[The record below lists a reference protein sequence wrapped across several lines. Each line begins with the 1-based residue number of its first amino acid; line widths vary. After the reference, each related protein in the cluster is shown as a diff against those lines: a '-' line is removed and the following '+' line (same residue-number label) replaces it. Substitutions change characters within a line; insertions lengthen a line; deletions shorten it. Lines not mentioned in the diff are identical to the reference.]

1 MINSK
6 DFFLALEQL
15 EKEKKIN
22 REFFISALESA
33 LTSAYKK
40 NFGEARS
47 ATVKL
52 NPEKGTIKV
61 LAYKTVVDEVE
72 DPDKQISLEE
82 AKQIKS
88 SYQVGDIIS
97 EEVTPK
103 SFGRIAAQTARQVVM
118 QRLREAER
126 DNLSAEL
133 NAKGDQLTT
142 AIVRRKDANNVY
154 VELSGTETE
163 GVLGEKD
170 IIPGEKLEIGDRI
183 KVHIKRVRDNG
194 FGAEVQVSR
203 TTPAFVRKLFEIE
216 VPELTNG
223 EVEIKSIARE
233 AGNRTKLSVYSADP
247 NIDPLGACV
256 GAHGARINA
265 VIDELHGEKIDVVRY
280 SDDVFEY
287 IANAL
292 SPADVVSVE
301 LNNETKSSRVIVP
314 DNKLSLAIGKEG
326 CNVRLA
332 ARLTGW
338 KIDVKSESSSEKE
351 EQSKQVHEYT
361 SIFDKDGADNEIDI
375 FEDIETI

>member
-247 NIDPLGACV
+247 NIDPVGACV
-256 GAHGARINA
+256 GPHGARINA

>member
-247 NIDPLGACV
+247 NIDPVGACV

>member
-6 DFFLALEQL
+6 YFFLALEQL

-247 NIDPLGACV
+247 NIDPVGACV

>member
-6 DFFLALEQL
+6 DFFLALDQL
-15 EKEKKIN
+15 EKEKKIDK
-22 REFFISALESA
+22 EFFISALESA
-33 LTSAYKK
+33 LVSAYKK

-47 ATVKL
+47 AEVKL

-61 LAYKTVVDEVE
+61 YAYKTIVDEVE

-88 SYQVGDIIS
+88 SYKVGDIIA

-103 SFGRIAAQTARQVVM
+103 NFGRIAAQTAKQVVM

-126 DNLSAEL
+126 ENLSTEL
-133 NAKGDQLTT
+133 NSKGDQLTT
-142 AIVRRKDANNVY
+142 AIVRRKDATNVY

-170 IIPGEKLEIGDRI
+170 IIPGEKLEIGQHI

-194 FGAEVQVSR
+194 YGAEVQVSR
-203 TTPAFVRKLFEIE
+203 TTPVFVRKLFELE
-216 VPELTNG
+216 VPELVSG
-223 EVEIKSIARE
+223 DVEIKSIARE
-233 AGNRTKLSVYSADP
+233 AGNRTKISVTSKDP
-247 NIDPLGACV
+247 NIDAV
-256 GAHGARINA
+256 GTFVGPRGSRINA
-265 VIDELHGEKIDVVRY
+265 VLDELGGEKIDIVRY
-280 SDDVFEY
+280 DDDVFEY

-292 SPADVVSVE
+292 SPAEVISVE
-301 LNNETKSSRVIVP
+301 INQEAKSSKVIVP

-338 KIDVKSESSSEKE
+338 KIDVKSESNNAKE
-351 EQSKQVHEYT
+351 EQSKQVQEFT
-361 SIFDKDGADNEIDI
+361 SRFDNDNPDNDIDI

>member
-6 DFFLALEQL
+6 DFFLALDQL
-15 EKEKKIN
+15 EKEKKIDK
-22 REFFISALESA
+22 EFFISALESA

-61 LAYKTVVDEVE
+61 YAYKTIVEEVE
-72 DPDKQISLEE
+72 DPDKEVSLED

-88 SYQVGDIIS
+88 TYKIGDTIS

-103 SFGRIAAQTARQVVM
+103 SFGRIAAQTAKQVVM

-126 DNLSAEL
+126 ENLSNEL
-133 NAKGDQLTT
+133 NTTGDQLTT
-142 AIVRRKDANNVY
+142 AVVRRKDATNVY
-154 VELSGTETE
+154 VELSGTDAE

-183 KVHIKRVRDNG
+183 KVIIKRVRDNG
-194 FGAEVQVSR
+194 YGAEVQVSR
-203 TTPAFVRKLFEIE
+203 TTTSFVRKLFEIE
-216 VPELTNG
+216 VPELASG

-233 AGNRTKLSVYSADP
+233 AGNRTKLSVYSPDP
-247 NIDPLGACV
+247 NVDPVGACV
-256 GAHGARINA
+256 GARGARINA
-265 VIDELHGEKIDVVRY
+265 VIEEINGEKIDVIRY
-280 SDDVFEY
+280 SEDDFVY

-292 SPADVVSVE
+292 SPAEVISVE
-301 LNNETKSSRVIVP
+301 INQESKTSRVIVP

-338 KIDVKSESSSEKE
+338 KIDVKSESTNAKE
-351 EQSKQVHEYT
+351 EQSRQVQEFT
-361 SIFDKDGADNEIDI
+361 PSFDASMDDDIDI
-375 FEDIETI
+375 FEDIQAIE

>member
-15 EKEKKIN
+15 EKEKKIDQ
-22 REFFISALESA
+22 EFFISALESA

-61 LAYKTVVDEVE
+61 YAYKTIVDEVE
-72 DPDKQISLEE
+72 DPDKQISLED
-82 AKQIKS
+82 AKQLKS
-88 SYQVGDIIS
+88 SYQVGDIIA

-103 SFGRIAAQTARQVVM
+103 SFGRIAAQTAKQVIM

-126 DNLSAEL
+126 ENLNAEL
-133 NAKGDQLTT
+133 NSKGDQLTT
-142 AIVRRKDANNVY
+142 AVVRRKDATNVY
-154 VELSGTETE
+154 VELSGTEIE

-170 IIPGEKLEIGDRI
+170 VIPGEELKPGERI
-183 KVHIKRVRDNG
+183 KVHIKRIRDTG
-194 FGAEVQVSR
+194 YGAEVQVSR
-203 TTPAFVRKLFEIE
+203 TTPAFVRKLFEVE

-223 EVEIKSIARE
+223 EIEVKAISRE
-233 AGNRTKLSVYSADP
+233 AGSRTKISVYSEDP
-247 NIDPLGACV
+247 NIDPVGACV

-265 VIDELHGEKIDVVRY
+265 VLDELHGEKVDIIRY
-280 SDDVFEY
+280 SDDIFEY

-292 SPADVVSVE
+292 SPADVISVE
-301 LNNETKSSRVIVP
+301 LNQETKSSRVIVP

-351 EQSKQVHEYT
+351 EQINQIQEYT
-361 SIFDKDGADNEIDI
+361 SSFDSDKDSEIDI
-375 FEDIETI
+375 FEEIETI

>member
-216 VPELTNG
+216 VSELTNG

-247 NIDPLGACV
+247 NIDPVGACV

-375 FEDIETI
+375 FEDIGTI

>member
-1 MINSK
+1 MINFK

-247 NIDPLGACV
+247 NIDPVGACV

>member
-6 DFFLALEQL
+6 DFFLALDQL
-15 EKEKKIN
+15 EKEKKIDK
-22 REFFISALESA
+22 EFFISALESA

-61 LAYKTVVDEVE
+61 YAYKTIVDEVN
-72 DPDKQISLEE
+72 DPDKEISLEE

-88 SYQVGDIIS
+88 TYKVGDTIS

-103 SFGRIAAQTARQVVM
+103 SFGRIAAQTAKQVVM

-126 DNLSAEL
+126 DNISAEL

-142 AIVRRKDANNVY
+142 AVVRRMDAKNIY

-163 GVLGEKD
+163 GVLGERD
-170 IIPGEKLEIGDRI
+170 VIPGEHLEVGDRI
-183 KVHIKRVRDNG
+183 KVHIKKVRDSG
-194 FGAEVQVSR
+194 FGPEIQVSR
-203 TTPAFVRKLFEIE
+203 TTPVFVKKLFELE
-216 VPELTNG
+216 VPELTSG
-223 EVEIKSIARE
+223 TVEIKSIARE
-233 AGNRTKLSVYSADP
+233 AGNRTKISVYSSDP
-247 NIDPLGACV
+247 NVDPVGACV
-256 GAHGARINA
+256 GARGARINA
-265 VIDELHGEKIDVVRY
+265 IIDELNGEKIDVIPY
-280 SDDVFEY
+280 SDDIFEY

-292 SPADVVSVE
+292 SPAEVISVE
-301 LNNETKSSRVIVP
+301 INQDAKTSRVIVP

-338 KIDVKSESSSEKE
+338 KIDVKSESTNEKE
-351 EQSKQVHEYT
+351 ELDKQVHEV
-361 SIFDKDGADNEIDI
+361 SNVFDDDNSELDL
-375 FEDIETI
+375 FDDIEGID